1 MVEIPLTKS
10 ELKQIQS
17 DILAELTTDLSVDH
31 LDLDLGG
38 STDDGTVQMTAEHL
52 APVVSGAQMQMGV
65 KFAVHRVDRAG
76 QRDDFKAALERIGV
90 ILLLIDLVHADS
102 KAAERTERLH
112 AR

>member
-38 STDDGTVQMTAEHL
+38 STDDGTVQMA
-52 APVVSGAQMQMGV
+52 
-65 KFAVHRVDRAG
+65 AVY
-76 QRDDFKAALERIGV
+76 KAFF
-90 ILLLIDLVHADS
+90 S
-102 KAAERTERLH
+102 
-112 AR
+112 